1 MKKILFVLIT
11 TLIMSIFT
19 GCTNKDVPTEQDPFI
34 VNAYKVLDTSA
45 IIYNTTMQMSSDAT
59 KEGLLSSDQY
69 DRIKSAAQIWYNSYQ
84 SSVIILENYYKAAD
98 ANKKNDVIAA
108 IESIKIGIKQLVIV
122 AKSFGLKVPEYDDSA
137 NKLVYAE

>member
-1 MKKILFVLIT
+1 MKKILFILIT
-11 TLIMSIFT
+11 TLIMSITT
-19 GCTNKDVPTEQDPFI
+19 GCTNKDTPTEQDPFI

-45 IIYNTTMQMSSDAT
+45 IVYNTTMQISSDAA
-59 KEGLLSSDQY
+59 KEGLLDSDQY
-69 DRIKSAAQIWYNSYQ
+69 DRIKNAAQIWYTSYQ

-108 IESIKIGIKQLVIV
+108 IESIKIGIKQLIVV

-137 NKLVYAE
+137 NELIYAE

>member
-1 MKKILFVLIT
+1 MKKILFIFITMLIV
-11 TLIMSIFT
+11 SIT
-19 GCTNKDVPTEQDPFI
+19 GGCTDKDTPIEQDPFI

-45 IIYNTTMQMSSDAT
+45 IIYNTTMQVSSDAT

-69 DRIKSAAQIWYNSYQ
+69 NRIENAAQIWYNSYQ
-84 SSVIILENYYKAAD
+84 SAVIVLENYYKAAD

-122 AKSFGLKVPEYDDSA
+122 AKSFGLKVPEYDTGS
-137 NKLVYAE
+137 NKLIYAE